1 MQIEDDYEK
10 FNNEDIN
17 SLNKLNYNF
26 NLNDRFI
33 NVTDQDGKHFKCQ
46 TPFLKILKPCH
57 VTLNKKKQI
66 ANKYLILET
75 NDELDFNN
83 QIGDFMFIINKIHEI
98 SQEKIKEN
106 SIEWFNTE
114 FDEIGL
120 DIKVK
125 RPIDQQKNSEFIRL
139 SISKDKYIEE
149 EINKLQK
156 DMYVLCNIIFKGL
169 RVSND
174 YIVEDWELI
183 DIMTQE
189 KFDEIQNTDLL
200 YDNNDVIQTLLNEEV
215 IEETPFKE
223 VNVEETSVKEVNVEE
238 TSVKEVNVEETSV
251 KVPPVKDAPLEETSV
266 KDVNVEETSVKEKK
280 KKVKI
285 INKKNIKP
293 QPDLIKRIN
302 KKIIFT

>member
-1 MQIEDDYEK
+1 MQLEDNYDK
-10 FNNEDIN
+10 FNKEDV
-17 SLNKLNYNF
+17 NKLNELNFNF

-33 NVTDQDGKHFKCQ
+33 HVTDKEGKYFKCH
-46 TPFLKILKPCH
+46 TPFLKVLKPVH
-57 VTLNKKKQI
+57 VTLNKKKQV

-75 NDELDFNN
+75 NDDLDFNN
-83 QIGDFMFIINKIHEI
+83 QISEFMFIINKIHEI
-98 SQEKIKEN
+98 SQEKIKQN

-139 SISKDKYIEE
+139 TISKDKYIEE
-149 EINKLQK
+149 EINKLEK

-174 YIVEDWELI
+174 YIVEDWELV

-189 KFDEIQNTDLL
+189 KFDEIQNSELL
-200 YDNNDVIQTLLNEEV
+200 CESINNTEIMNTLLTENNEEEHKELV
-215 IEETPFKE
+215 KEEEFKE
-223 VNVEETSVKEVNVEE
+223 LVKEL
-238 TSVKEVNVEETSV
+238 VKEEEFKELV
-251 KVPPVKDAPLEETSV
+251 KEEEFKELVKEEEFKELV
-266 KDVNVEETSVKEKK
+266 KEEEQHKKHKEKK
-280 KKVKI
+280 VIKG
-285 INKKNIKP
+285 KNI
-293 QPDLIKRIN
+293 LVKRIN

>member
-10 FNNEDIN
+10 FNKEDVN
-17 SLNKLNYNF
+17 NLNKLNYNF

-33 NVTDQDGKHFKCQ
+33 NVTDKDGKHFKCQ
-46 TPFLKILKPCH
+46 TPFLKILKPYH
-57 VTLNKKKQI
+57 ITLNKKKQI

-125 RPIDQQKNSEFIRL
+125 RPIDQQKTSEFIRL

-169 RVSND
+169 KVSND
-174 YIVEDWELI
+174 YIVEDWELV

-189 KFDEIQNTDLL
+189 KFDEIQNTNLL
-200 YDNNDVIQTLLNEEV
+200 YDDNDVIQTFLNEDEKNDLA
-215 IEETPFKE
+215 ETPSKD
-223 VNVEETSVKEVNVEE
+223 NLLVEETLAKDNHLVEISAKDDHLVK
-238 TSVKEVNVEETSV
+238 TPS
-251 KVPPVKDAPLEETSV
+251 KDSHLEEESL
-266 KDVNVEETSVKEKK
+266 KNSNLEKEPLKEKK

-293 QPDLIKRIN
+293 YPDLIKRIN